1 MAREQSSSP
10 MPVDWE
16 LVHDTGTGHTW
27 TWHRLRKDGSIELT
41 SSRLPDFGAAV
52 DDALKHGFNPN
63 DQHWVVRSKSLM
75 TRFPPGE
82 KAVCMTPGG
91 QALVRAVDRRSA
103 PTAAMRER
111 TSKPAAAQEFERSKK
126 AVRVPR

>member
-1 MAREQSSSP
+1 
-10 MPVDWE
+10 E
-16 LVHDTGTGHTW
+16 LEGRVFFF
-27 TWHRLRKDGSIELT
+27 
-41 SSRLPDFGAAV
+41 SSRRRHTRLVSDWSSDV
-52 DDALKHGFNPN
+52 CSSDLNPN